1 MKSKDFRGRRVAQG
15 GGGGGGRSP
24 LLPWWL
30 RGCTMHWANIS
41 TRYIEEIVEQDVW
54 VCHLFTIAYKFSLAV
69 DAVIGTSYPIF
80 SETIP
85 N

>member
-1 MKSKDFRGRRVAQG
+1 MAAQC
-15 GGGGGGRSP
+15 RS
-24 LLPWWL
+24 
-30 RGCTMHWANIS
+30 NIS

-54 VCHLFTIAYKFSLAV
+54 VCHLFTIAYKFSHAV
-69 DAVIGTSYPIF
+69 DAVIGTSYPIIF